1 MAVGVWTN
9 AIVRGVV
16 GHLLIGGVVSI
27 GDVVSIG
34 GVILIRFQKINDLI
48 NGKDAIVFSLL
59 NSSLRSFRIGFSIL
73 ISSALVFPSFFRF
86 FTFLTFPTI
95 RPIG

>member
-16 GHLLIGGVVSI
+16 GRLL
-27 GDVVSIG
+27 IG

-59 NSSLRSFRIGFSIL
+59 NSSLRSSRIGFSIL